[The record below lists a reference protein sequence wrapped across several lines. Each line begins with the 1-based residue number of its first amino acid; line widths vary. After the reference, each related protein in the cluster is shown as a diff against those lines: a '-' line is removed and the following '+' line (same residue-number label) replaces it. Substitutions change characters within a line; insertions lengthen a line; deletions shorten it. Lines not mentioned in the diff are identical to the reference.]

1 MSKYIKKYE
10 FSQKPSDIKY
20 LDDKPLDLTQE
31 FKFFH
36 NKNKFRKELTRLQHL
51 FRNYTGNTLIASG
64 IRDSY
69 LKAENTEK
77 YFLILFT
84 TDERIKKADEIIEKN
99 LELEFQNGCYYLEST
114 TDYILLLT
122 NNMKGLVSGVDAMEE
137 IFTQSFEHYFKEKII
152 DDYVKIRPFKI
163 FYCPEKS

>member
-10 FSQKPSDIKY
+10 FSREPSEVKY
-20 LDDKPLDLTQE
+20 LDGKPLDLTQE

-51 FRNYTGNTLIASG
+51 FRNYTGESLIASG

-84 TDERIKKADEIIEKN
+84 TDEKIKYADEIIEKN
-99 LELEFQNGCYYLEST
+99 LELEILNGCYYLESN

-122 NNMKGLVSGVDAMEE
+122 KDMKGLVSGVDTMEE
-137 IFTQSFEHYFKEKII
+137 IFTQSFEYYFKEKIV

-163 FYCPEKS
+163 SYCPEKP